1 MLERTESTI
10 NYGQSR
16 DTDNIGHKTQ
26 NEYVQNKKLKT
37 LKDKRMSNAYLRKKN
52 SGGTACIPRALVSSP
67 ECSRVACS
75 GTELKYEKQNIP

>member
-52 SGGTACIPRALVSSP
+52 SGDNTRTRGTQAVPASYKD
-67 ECSRVACS
+67 
-75 GTELKYEKQNIP
+75 THNMFD